1 MIARGAFGFY
11 IILWLDGLLNV
22 FEFCFADSWAWPMLF
37 SFKKLK

>member
-11 IILWLDGLLNV
+11 IILWLNGLLNV
-22 FEFCFADSWAWPMLF
+22 FEFCFADSWPMLF